1 MKKTIKVV
9 LIILIV
15 LIILGITFFLL
26 EYARDYENM
35 RATLLAV
42 IVRADEKS
50 LDVMELNNKN
60 LYSVSLGEDGNIG
73 FKQGQEILI
82 YFDGIIL
89 ESFPGQIP
97 NVEKIEIIKEKS
109 ETEIPD
115 EVLRFYYNSKDKV
128 EVKISDLTNK
138 GLIIEIIDR
147 NELPYDYANEYTIYK
162 EVKNE
167 DYTGTGEK
175 IGEDTENSTSAYT
188 GTGLE
193 YIWEEL
199 EKNEKTDIKDTI
211 EELRYNLPN
220 MDSEYAYIIVGK
232 KIDWTK
238 VYGAL
243 EDGKYRIVFAD
254 LGADTN
260 TFRIQIEILV
270 DGRNVKITSIEKEL

>member
-1 MKKTIKVV
+1 M
-9 LIILIV
+9 
-15 LIILGITFFLL
+15 
-26 EYARDYENM
+26 
-35 RATLLAV
+35 
-42 IVRADEKS
+42 
-50 LDVMELNNKN
+50 
-60 LYSVSLGEDGNIG
+60 
-73 FKQGQEILI
+73 
-82 YFDGIIL
+82 
-89 ESFPGQIP
+89 
-97 NVEKIEIIKEKS
+97 
-109 ETEIPD
+109 
-115 EVLRFYYNSKDKV
+115 
-128 EVKISDLTNK
+128 TNK

-238 VYGAL
+238 VYGEL
-243 EDGKYRIVFAD
+243 EDGKYRIVFSD
-254 LGADTN
+254 LSADTN